1 MQGECEGPMDE
12 VEPKPEEAD
21 LTRAAREY
29 VWFAIALLC
38 IMALVVIKSRT

>member
-1 MQGECEGPMDE
+1 MDE
-12 VEPKPEEAD
+12 AELKPEEAD

-38 IMALVVIKSRT
+38 IMSLVVFKSHT